1 MDTNDHPPEPGHGRP
16 WEASPSQLEDHDQLA
31 EALAARIA
39 ERLRDLINEPACT
52 DEPHL
57 LDVKDVARHLQVS
70 KRTVETL
77 IAEGQIKPIWIRG
90 QRRFTK
96 EALDAY
102 LRKCART
109 VPKRSSE

>member
-1 MDTNDHPPEPGHGRP
+1 MDTNDRPPEPGHGRP
-16 WEASPSQLEDHDQLA
+16 REASLSQVEDPDQLA
-31 EALAARIA
+31 EALAERIA
-39 ERLRDLINEPACT
+39 ERLYDLINRPART
-52 DEPHL
+52 DGSHL

-77 IAEGQIKPIWIRG
+77 IAEGQITPIWIRG

-102 LRKCART
+102 LRKCSRT
-109 VPKRSSE
+109 EPERSGE